1 MRILQ
6 AYINRVAYE
15 LTTIIIP
22 LVPLTYLA
30 HILGPNGVGVI
41 AWSLTSVELFIMLFL
56 HPLSLLGQFT
66 LSNQR
71 QDVKAQIQTFGNV
84 LLLRLIM
91 TLVTIGLFFWY
102 YHTSAGWVMRDYS
115 HELQLASGLIIAGF
129 LDISWLYQG
138 IGRRTN
144 VVLQS
149 SFSKIFLFLF
159 ILLFVKTSTDID
171 AYIILVVIIQVL
183 TNLMMWFRIPNEFW
197 RKLQFQPQLYL
208 KNWGLMILNVAGLQL
223 FYVIGRLLLPL
234 YPLDFELWVGYLD
247 SAVKLLSVGTVIV
260 ISIGLTTL
268 PKFYQLA
275 NQGNFENVVAHMN
288 NVLENVTAFGMA
300 FMFGT
305 IGMASGLTQWFLGA
319 EYLSVGYLMMALSPV
334 LVLTGWSTVLGGQY
348 LRVAGKNS
356 LVPFSMLTGLVT
368 MVTLGI
374 LLVPN
379 HAGYGAV
386 IAIDVAQLVIVIM
399 QAIFARVVLNWHLF
413 FKISWQYLLAGIVM
427 SLAVFIVG
435 YRQIPG
441 PFISFMQLI
450 IGTIVY
456 VGIIWALRSPLI
468 SDAKQ
473 ILREYIRFYRRNG
486 FLK

>member
-30 HILGPNGVGVI
+30 HILGPNGVGII
-41 AWSLTSVELFIMLFL
+41 AWSLTSVELFVMLFL
-56 HPLSLLGQFT
+56 HPLSLLGQLT

-71 QDVKAQIQTFGNV
+71 QDLPAQIQTFGNI
-84 LLLRLIM
+84 LFLRLIM
-91 TLVTIGLFFWY
+91 TLITVGLFFWY
-102 YHTSAGWVMRDYS
+102 YQSSAGWFIRDYA

-138 IGRRTN
+138 TGRRTN

-159 ILLFVKTSTDID
+159 VLLFVKTSTDID
-171 AYIILVVIIQVL
+171 AYIILVVIIQIL
-183 TNLMMWFRIPNEFW
+183 TNLLMWFRIPNAFW
-197 RKLQFQPQLYL
+197 QKIRLRPQRYL
-208 KNWGLMILNVAGLQL
+208 RHWVPMMLSVAGLQL

-247 SAVKLLSVGTVIV
+247 SAIKLLSVGTVIV
-260 ISIGLTTL
+260 ISIGLNTL
-268 PKFYQLA
+268 PKFFHLA
-275 NQGNFENVVAHMN
+275 NHGKFDDMLNHMN

-300 FMFGT
+300 LMFGT
-305 IGMASGLTQWFLGA
+305 LGMASGLTQWFLGV
-319 EYLSVGYLMMALSPV
+319 EYLRVGQLMMALSPV
-334 LVLTGWSTVLGGQY
+334 LVLVGWSTVLGGQY
-348 LRVAGKNS
+348 LRVAGKNT
-356 LVPFSMLTGLVT
+356 LVTLSMLAGLAT
-368 MVTLGI
+368 MLAFGV
-374 LLVPN
+374 LLVRN
-379 HAGYGAV
+379 HAGFGAV
-386 IAIDVAQLVIVIM
+386 VAIDLAQLVIVIM
-399 QAIFARVVLNWHLF
+399 QAFFARQVLSWHLF
-413 FKISWQYLLAGIVM
+413 FKISWQYLLAGAVM
-427 SLAVFIVG
+427 WLAVFIIG
-435 YRQIPG
+435 YRQIPA
-441 PFISFMQLI
+441 PFISFMQLV

-468 SDAKQ
+468 NDAKQ
-473 ILREYIRFYRRNG
+473 ILREYSRFYRRNG